1 MELRMEEEISD
12 SVEREAKEM
21 EERNPGLLSG
31 IFHSGLAL
39 GATYLSYGLVGFGG
53 PLTGLGF
60 AAGSAILNL
69 MGKSE
74 DKKSKGAVGVIRDY
88 SIGSLMGILGVGMWS
103 AAATYMPNPWVRGIV
118 GGTLGNVVWSTAY
131 IGTNHIYK
139 HGPAGLVDTYKKD
152 WDELTKKTVL
162 WMGIPVG
169 LTMNGYLG
177 GYPGIVGVDV
187 GFRALAGLVTGKE
200 STKTQPTHQ
209 KDYQLQQSPA

>member
-1 MELRMEEEISD
+1 MAEEISD
-12 SVEREAKEM
+12 AVEREEKEM
-21 EERNPGLLSG
+21 EKRKPGLLSG
-31 IFHSGLAL
+31 ILHSGLAL

-60 AAGSAILNL
+60 AGGSALLNL
-69 MGKSE
+69 MGKKQ
-74 DKKSKGAVGVIRDY
+74 DKKSKGVVGVIRDY

-103 AAATYMPNPWVRGIV
+103 AAATYMPDPWVRGIV
-118 GGTLGNVVWSTAY
+118 GGIFGNAIWSTAY

-139 HGPAGLVDTYKKD
+139 HGPAGLVNAYKKD
-152 WDELTKKTVL
+152 WSELTKKSIF

-187 GFRALAGLVTGKE
+187 GFRAIAGLVSGRQSAKAE
-200 STKTQPTHQ
+200 PE
-209 KDYQLQQSPA
+209 KDYQPVPGAVPQPT